1 MSSATKVLVTGATG
15 FIGSAVA
22 KALCETGF
30 AVRTIAR
37 SGSPRH
43 HLAGLNLEFYEGDLL
58 DRRAVRSAMADVRHV
73 FHVAADYRLWARN
86 PSEIL
91 QNNIVTTRNVMEEAL
106 RVRADRIVY
115 TSSVATLALDP
126 HGGVADETTPL
137 AERQAIGAYK
147 RSKIA
152 AERLVEQLVAH
163 EGLPAI
169 IVNPSTPVGP
179 RDVRPTPTGRTI
191 VEAANGRIPALV
203 DTGLNIVHVDDVA
216 RGQLAA
222 LHHGKIGER
231 YILGG
236 ENVSF
241 AQMIKDISRLTGRCP
256 PRLRLPRALTLPIA
270 YAAES
275 LAFITG
281 KEPFATVDGVRM
293 AKHCMYYSSRK
304 AECELGFKARPY
316 IEGLEDAIRWFR
328 DAGYL
333 R

>member
-1 MSSATKVLVTGATG
+1 MNSAAKVLVTGATG

-22 KALCETGF
+22 KVLCEAGF

-37 SGSPRH
+37 SRSPRH
-43 HLAGLNLEFYEGDLL
+43 HIAGLDLEIYEGDLL
-58 DRRAVRSAMADVRHV
+58 DRRAVRSAMAEAQYV
-73 FHVAADYRLWARN
+73 FHLAADYRLWARN

-91 QNNIVTTRNVMEEAL
+91 ENNIVTTRNVMEEAL
-106 RVRADRIVY
+106 RGRAERVVY
-115 TSSVATLALDP
+115 TSSVATLAPDP
-126 HGGVADETTPL
+126 HGGVSDETKPL
-137 AERQAIGAYK
+137 AEQEAIGVYK

-152 AERLVEQLVAH
+152 AERLVERLVAN

-191 VEAANGRIPALV
+191 VEAANGRIPAFV
-203 DTGLNIVHVDDVA
+203 DTGLNLVHVDDVA

-222 LHHGKIGER
+222 LQQGKIGER

-236 ENVSF
+236 ENVPF
-241 AQMIKDISRLTGRCP
+241 AQMITDVSRLAGRCP

-275 LAFITG
+275 LALITG
-281 KEPFATVDGVRM
+281 KEPLATVDGVRM

-304 AECELGFKARPY
+304 AERELGFKARPY

-328 DAGYL
+328 DAGHL